1 MMTLQSKVE
10 KKLVELAELVGRE
23 VIVSYEFGNMGTFH
37 LLENDNHLK
46 QVDFRFNKNSVSL
59 DSREEHDFYYEENF
73 DIGKDWDKLMN
84 YLAKFVVLE
93 EDGKQWDKLKE
104 YIAG

>member
-1 MMTLQSKVE
+1 MTLQSKVE

-37 LLENDNHLK
+37 LLENDDHLK
-46 QVDFRFNKNSVSL
+46 QMDFRFSKNTVAF
-59 DSREEHDFYYEENF
+59 DSREEHTVHYEENF

-84 YLAKFVVLE
+84 YLAEFVVIE
-93 EDGKQWDKLKE
+93 RNGKQWDKLKE
-104 YIAG
+104 YLAR